1 MRAPTAIAPV
11 TLAFVAVAGPG
22 WPDRRVRYRR
32 QRERA
37 LEQLMVDAEQEHATK
52 ERAAA
57 SADILPG
64 LPGVGSV
71 VVIPGLVAI
80 WATLT
85 VLHRDRRQLG
95 LATGTAGSQIW
106 DNKLWLLAAAAVSL
120 VAAMLYSVAGF
131 ADLLDPTRRSRP
143 RSHRRGDEAAGR
155 CGVFR
160 SWLRSW

>member
-1 MRAPTAIAPV
+1 MTVPPRHS
-11 TLAFVAVAGPG
+11 AVVLVQVQAQRPLRRGP
-22 WPDRRVRYRR
+22 RRG
-32 QRERA
+32 
-37 LEQLMVDAEQEHATK
+37 T
-52 ERAAA
+52 

-64 LPGVGSV
+64 LQGVGSV
-71 VVIPGLVAI
+71 VVISDLVAI
-80 WATLT
+80 WATLA

-95 LATGTAGSQIW
+95 LATGTAGIQIW

-155 CGVFR
+155 CGAFR